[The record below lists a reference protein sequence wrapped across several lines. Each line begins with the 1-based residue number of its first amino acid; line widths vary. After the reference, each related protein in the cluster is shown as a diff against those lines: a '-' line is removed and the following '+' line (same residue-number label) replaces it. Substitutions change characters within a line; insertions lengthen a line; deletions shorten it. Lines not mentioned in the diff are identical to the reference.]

1 MIGWINVLRVGWHFV
16 SHPMSR
22 RTLLAGILEFAGI
35 GLVLFGLY
43 MLHMLAFI
51 VGLGAILLLI
61 SQGIGR
67 DDSDTT

>member
-1 MIGWINVLRVGWHFV
+1 MIGSMLRVGWHFV
-16 SHPMSR
+16 SHPLGR
-22 RTLLAGILEFAGI
+22 RVLLSGTLEFAGI

-51 VGLGAILLLI
+51 IGLGAILLLI

-67 DDSDTT
+67 NDNDSA